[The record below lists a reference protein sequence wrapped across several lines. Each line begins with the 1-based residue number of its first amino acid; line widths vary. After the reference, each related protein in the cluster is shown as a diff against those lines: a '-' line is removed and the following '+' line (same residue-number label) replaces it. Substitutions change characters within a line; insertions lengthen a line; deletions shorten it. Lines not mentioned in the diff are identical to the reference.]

1 MKKFLSCLLAVLMIT
16 TLFAVTAGAQVG
28 EGYKDYGDVYIATES
43 GIRLD
48 AEMEDIYLK
57 ATPYEIK
64 YLHLGFKNAGTDT
77 ETVIPPKTEGR
88 VAGLEQG
95 TVVPDTVATG
105 SAYMVYDGSYL
116 WLYVDIIDS
125 SLNTKAPNALESSF
139 RQDSVEFMMDW
150 TNEAGNNGTQI
161 LQARMTH
168 EGYISGREDGPKGV
182 SLFGSVDDGGSN
194 PVTWLKGDAKHTE
207 KGWACEFR
215 IEVPTDFANDK
226 FSLSI
231 LINDWDETAD
241 GADANKGDRI
251 MVTADDVNGSG
262 QWYGHKYGY
271 IKFDYLNYQP
281 DTGDNTVLYIAVAM
295 VMALGLAAGT
305 VVSMKK
311 RASK

>member
-1 MKKFLSCLLAVLMIT
+1 MISA
-16 TLFAVTAGAQVG
+16 LFAMTAGAQVG
-28 EGYKDYGDVYIATES
+28 EGFKDYGEVLIDTTG

-48 AEMEDIYLK
+48 AEMEEVYLK

-64 YLHLGFKNAGTDT
+64 YNHLGYKNAGTDT
-77 ETVIPPKTEGR
+77 ETDNAPKTEGR
-88 VAGLEQG
+88 TAGLENG
-95 TVVPDTVATG
+95 AVVPEGVATG
-105 SAYMVYDGSYL
+105 TAYMVYDGSYL
-116 WLYVDIIDS
+116 WLYVDIVDPH
-125 SLNTKAPNALESSF
+125 LTTKAPDALSSSF
-139 RQDSVEFMMDW
+139 RQDSVEFQMDW

-182 SLFGSVDDGGSN
+182 SLFGSVDDGGPN
-194 PVTWLKGDAKHTE
+194 PVTWLKGDAKHTD

-226 FSLSI
+226 FSLAI
-231 LINDWDETAD
+231 LINDYDETAD
-241 GADANKGDRI
+241 GNDVSSRV
-251 MVTADDVNGSG
+251 MVCADDINASG

-281 DTGDNTVLYIAVAM
+281 DTGDNTIVYIAVAM

-311 RASK
+311 RAAK

>member
-1 MKKFLSCLLAVLMIT
+1 MKKFFSCLLAVLMISA
-16 TLFAVTAGAQVG
+16 LFAMTAGAQVG
-28 EGYKDYGDVYIATES
+28 EGFKDYGEVLIDTTG

-48 AEMEDIYLK
+48 AEMEEVYLK

-64 YLHLGFKNAGTDT
+64 YNHLGYKNAGTDT
-77 ETVIPPKTEGR
+77 ETDNAPKTEGR
-88 VAGLEQG
+88 TAGLENG
-95 TVVPDTVATG
+95 AVVPEGVATG
-105 SAYMVYDGSYL
+105 TAYMVYDGSYL
-116 WLYVDIIDS
+116 WLYVDIVDPH
-125 SLNTKAPNALESSF
+125 LTTKAPDALSSSF
-139 RQDSVEFMMDW
+139 RQDSVEFQMDW

-182 SLFGSVDDGGSN
+182 SLFGSVDDGGPN
-194 PVTWLKGDAKHTE
+194 PVTWLKGDAKHTD

-226 FSLSI
+226 FSLAI
-231 LINDWDETAD
+231 LINDYDETAD
-241 GADANKGDRI
+241 GNDVSSRV
-251 MVTADDVNGSG
+251 MVCADDINASG

-281 DTGDNTVLYIAVAM
+281 DTGDNTIVYIAVAM

-311 RASK
+311 RAAK